1 MLLNAPGADDLAK
14 VVCAGVGQCRH
25 VKRATMIAGGAFKI
39 TLHAAR
45 YKVGGPAAQ
54 GAAALERGICARP
67 ALTQQRQHVVT
78 DVVAVEIWK
87 PVGRNTY
94 AVKVMFLQTLI
105 TVYTQTYQSR
115 A

>member
-1 MLLNAPGADDLAK
+1 
-14 VVCAGVGQCRH
+14 
-25 VKRATMIAGGAFKI
+25 MIAGGAFKI

-78 DVVAVEIWK
+78 DVVAVKIGK
-87 PVGRNTY
+87 PVGRIPD
-94 AVKVMFLQTLI
+94 AFKAMFLQPVFNVPT
-105 TVYTQTYQSR
+105 TPVQKRSVQPAEPKATPVRDAGQPRGAGPAQEC
-115 A
+115 